1 MSSPPRQ
8 YPGSLQAYP
17 RVGAGDHEHF
27 PGLVGDIS
35 GSPSVLTHRSI
46 VELPRSKKAA
56 CQNDRMQTIVLLHPG
71 AMGASIG
78 RALID
83 AGHEVRW
90 VSEGRSPATR
100 DRAARAGLTE
110 VESLPVALRGANV
123 VVSVCPPASAAEVA
137 TTVGRLH
144 FQGIFIDANAV
155 APQTARRIGD
165 NLTSSG
171 ATFVDGGIIGP
182 PAVSAGST
190 RLYLSGEQADTI
202 AALFSGSVVETR
214 LVDDR
219 PGSAS
224 AVKVCFAA
232 WTKGTTALLLAIRAL
247 AETEGVTSDLL
258 DEWSTSI
265 PELVERSNSVG
276 RSGLKAWRFAPEME
290 EIAGAFGA
298 AGLPTGF
305 HEAAAE
311 IYRQL
316 TDLKDAEPPPGLLDA
331 LDRLMAPGTNPA
343 RPSRG

>member
-1 MSSPPRQ
+1 
-8 YPGSLQAYP
+8 
-17 RVGAGDHEHF
+17 
-27 PGLVGDIS
+27 
-35 GSPSVLTHRSI
+35 
-46 VELPRSKKAA
+46 
-56 CQNDRMQTIVLLHPG
+56 MQTIVLLHPG

-83 AGHEVRW
+83 VGHEVRW
-90 VSEGRSPATR
+90 VCEGRSQATR
-100 DRAARAGLTE
+100 ERAAQAGLTE
-110 VESLPVALRGANV
+110 IESLPGALQGASV
-123 VVSVCPPASAAEVA
+123 VLSVCPPASAADVA
-137 TTVGRLH
+137 TAVGRLP
-144 FQGIFIDANAV
+144 FEGIFVDANAV

-165 NLTSSG
+165 NLTSCG
-171 ATFVDGGIIGP
+171 AAFVDGGIVGP
-182 PAVSAGST
+182 PAASAGST
-190 RLYLSGEQADTI
+190 RLYLSGQQAETI

-232 WTKGTTALLLAIRAL
+232 WTKGTTALLLTIRAL

-290 EIAGAFGA
+290 EIAEAFGA
-298 AGLPTGF
+298 AELPTGF

-311 IYRQL
+311 IYRRL
-316 TDLKDAEPPPGLLDA
+316 ADLKDADPPPGLPDA

-343 RPSRG
+343 RPPRG